1 MTSLRVTSSKSII
14 TENKIKVTRVEEIVI
29 NWSRLLID
37 VQILLSIPWE
47 VYKEHY
53 KEYVFWYWAINC

>member
-1 MTSLRVTSSKSII
+1 M
-14 TENKIKVTRVEEIVI
+14 RVEEIVI
-29 NWSRLLID
+29 NRSRLLID

-53 KEYVFWYWAINC
+53 KECAF

>member
-14 TENKIKVTRVEEIVI
+14 TEYKIKVTRVEEIVI

-37 VQILLSIPWE
+37 VQILLSLPWE

-53 KEYVFWYWAINC
+53 KEYAFWYWAINC